1 MLQLRISLISGMSP
15 THNSEIPPA
24 DRSERNL
31 TVSRIFSVRKWRR
44 PAVISAFDFFMSLFY
59 TKIDWFS

>member
-1 MLQLRISLISGMSP
+1 GSVLFQACLKPIAKKIQP
-15 THNSEIPPA
+15 AEHSE
-24 DRSERNL
+24 ENL
-31 TVSRIFSVRKWRR
+31 TVSRIFSVGKWRR